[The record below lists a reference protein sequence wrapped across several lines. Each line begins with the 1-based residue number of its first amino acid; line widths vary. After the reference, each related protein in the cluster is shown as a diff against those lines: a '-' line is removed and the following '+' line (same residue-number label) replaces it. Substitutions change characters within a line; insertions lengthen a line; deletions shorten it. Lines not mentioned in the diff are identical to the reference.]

1 MPVVYVL
8 IGVLVGIAGCALV
21 RRRTVHKVGSVDL
34 GVEVE
39 TAATPIASGSA
50 QTELEPVRFVLDA
63 LPIGVVYADAA
74 GTVVVRNR
82 MALHAAGARHG
93 DILVDEAVG
102 VLLKA
107 ALQGQER
114 RQALELFGPP
124 ARVLLIH
131 AQQAE
136 AGGAIATISDIT
148 ERARL
153 DAVRTDFVAN
163 ISHELK
169 TPVGALSILAE
180 TLADCDDPDVVARLS
195 GKIVRE
201 AERLTLTIE
210 DLLELSRIELGGDA
224 NREELSAE
232 KVLEDAADRVRG
244 LAERRHIKVVIDDTD
259 PTLSVVGDRRQLVS
273 ALGNLVD
280 NAVKYSEMDSS
291 VELRAR
297 LEGDRVLFTVSDHGM
312 GIGSQHLDRIF
323 ERFYRVDRARSR
335 DTGGVG
341 LGLAIVRHV
350 AANHGGEVK
359 VTSQEGEGSTFTL
372 SIPVASGLVSVRQ
385 SDDVMSAAG

>member
-1 MPVVYVL
+1 MVIVYVL
-8 IGVLVGIAGCALV
+8 IGLAVGVAAGLLL
-21 RRRTVHKVGSVDL
+21 RRRSPVP
-34 GVEVE
+34 VESSAIRVSPE
-39 TAATPIASGSA
+39 DTAAQQVAT
-50 QTELEPVRFVLDA
+50 QTELDPVRFVLDA
-63 LPIGVVYADAA
+63 LPIGVVYADAT
-74 GTVVVRNR
+74 GTVLVRNR

-93 DILVDEAVG
+93 DIIVDEAVEG
-102 VLLKA
+102 LLKS
-107 ALQGQER
+107 ALLGQER
-114 RQALELFGPP
+114 RQTLDLFGPP
-124 ARVLLIH
+124 SRVLLVH
-131 AQQAE
+131 AQPAE

-180 TLADCDDPDVVARLS
+180 TLADSDDPDVVARLS

-244 LAERRHIKVVIDDTD
+244 LAERRRINVIIEDTD
-259 PTLSVVGDRRQLVS
+259 PTVRVLGDRRQLVS

-280 NAVKYSEMDSS
+280 NAVKYSEMESS

-297 LEGDRVLFTVSDHGM
+297 LEGERVHFTVSDHGM

-372 SIPVASGLVSVRQ
+372 SIPAPSGLVSVRQ
-385 SDDVMSAAG
+385 NEDVMSAAG

>member
-1 MPVVYVL
+1 MAFVYVL
-8 IGVLVGIAGCALV
+8 IGLVLGVAGCTLVKRRSANASRNRALLV
-21 RRRTVHKVGSVDL
+21 APTVVPAPAVS
-34 GVEVE
+34 
-39 TAATPIASGSA
+39 S

-63 LPIGVVYADAA
+63 LPIGVVYADAT
-74 GTVVVRNR
+74 GTVLVRNR

-93 DILVDEAVG
+93 DIIVDEAVEG
-102 VLLKA
+102 LLKT

-114 RQALELFGPP
+114 RQTLDLFGPP
-124 ARVLLIH
+124 SRVLLVH
-131 AQQAE
+131 AQPAE
-136 AGGAIATISDIT
+136 TGGAIATISDIT

-180 TLADCDDPDVVARLS
+180 TLADADDADVVARLS

-224 NREELSAE
+224 NREEISAE

-244 LAERRHIKVVIDDTD
+244 LAERRRINVIIEDTD
-259 PTLSVVGDRRQLVS
+259 PTLRVVGDRRQLVS
-273 ALGNLVD
+273 AVGNLVD
-280 NAVKYSEMDSS
+280 NAVKYSETESN
-291 VELRAR
+291 VELQAR
-297 LEGDRVLFTVSDHGM
+297 REGDRVLFTVSDHGM

-372 SIPVASGLVSVRQ
+372 SIPVASGLVSSRQ
-385 SDDVMSAAG
+385 NDDAMSAAG